1 MTKEL
6 KVAIPKGYLFEP
18 CIKILMEAGYNT
30 EPLKGRG
37 RKLIICSEKDSIQ
50 YIISRPM
57 DIPVY
62 VEYGACDVGFSGK
75 DYLVEKESNVYELL
89 DLKCGKCRL
98 ILATL
103 KDEVKKV
110 KDHYRQ
116 FGSIKIATSY
126 PNIAKKYFDKKGIQ
140 AEIIKL
146 YGSVELAPALGIAD
160 EILDLTST
168 GRTLKEH
175 DLVEMEEIFKSTV
188 RVIANTT
195 SYRIRY
201 DEISGFIKKI
211 KKSNKIR
218 GNGKK
223 SKNKKKDQRD

>member
-1 MTKEL
+1 MKKEL

-18 CIKILMEAGYNT
+18 CIKILMEAGYST
-30 EPLKGRG
+30 APLKDRG
-37 RKLIICSEKDSIQ
+37 RKLIIRSEKDSIQ

-62 VEYGACDVGFSGK
+62 VEYGACDIGFSGK

-103 KDEVKKV
+103 KNEVEKV
-110 KDHYRQ
+110 KDHYSQ

-126 PNIAKKYFDKKGIQ
+126 PKIAKKYFDQKGIQ

-146 YGSVELAPALGIAD
+146 YGSVELAPVLGIAD

-175 DLVEMEEIFKSTV
+175 DLVEMEEIFESTV
-188 RVIANTT
+188 RVIANIT

-211 KKSNKIR
+211 KKVIK
-218 GNGKK
+218 
-223 SKNKKKDQRD
+223 